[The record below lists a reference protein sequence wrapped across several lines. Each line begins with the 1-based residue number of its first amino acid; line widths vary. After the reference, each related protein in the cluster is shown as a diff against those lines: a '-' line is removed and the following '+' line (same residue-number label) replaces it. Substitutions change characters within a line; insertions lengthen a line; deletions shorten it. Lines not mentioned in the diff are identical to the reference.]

1 MAYFA
6 EDHEAGDSPKVSPHL
21 VPDGGVKEEA
31 ADDAAHDVGNENRV
45 GGLGVLERDFGD
57 DAEPN
62 VESSVNGETGGY
74 RAFPLWCR

>member
-1 MAYFA
+1 M
-6 EDHEAGDSPKVSPHL
+6 E
-21 VPDGGVKEEA
+21 EEA

-57 DAEPN
+57 DAEPD
-62 VESSVNGETGGY
+62 VESSVDSETGGY

>member
-1 MAYFA
+1 M
-6 EDHEAGDSPKVSPHL
+6 E
-21 VPDGGVKEEA
+21 EEA

-57 DAEPN
+57 DAEPD
-62 VESSVNGETGGY
+62 VESSGETGGY